1 MRCITYAGETV
12 VTTDDVAE
20 ALVTLTAAVAE
31 RGRADAVTIPIV
43 FERNGEI
50 GEASLVIGVGND
62 VLSVATDWDR
72 PEPDFSFAAAQLRRH
87 PHFPGRESGSGE
99 TILDEGPELF
109 WDPDLDG
116 FGRA

>member
-31 RGRADAVTIPIV
+31 VGRADAVTIPIV
-43 FERNGEI
+43 FEKNGEI

-87 PHFPGRESGSGE
+87 PHFPRDDSGSAE
-99 TILDEGPELF
+99 VVYDDGPEAY

-116 FGRA
+116 FGRN

>member
-20 ALVTLTAAVAE
+20 ALITLTAAVAE
-31 RGRADAVTIPIV
+31 VGRADAVTIPIV
-43 FERNGEI
+43 FEKNGEI

-62 VLSVATDWDR
+62 VLSVATDWEGV
-72 PEPDFSFAAAQLRRH
+72 EPDFSFAAAQLRRH
-87 PHFPGRESGSGE
+87 PHFPREDTGPVDVE
-99 TILDEGPELF
+99 YDDGPEAY

-116 FGRA
+116 FGRS

>member
-20 ALVTLTAAVAE
+20 ALITLTAAVAE
-31 RGRADAVTIPIV
+31 LGRADAVTIPIV
-43 FERNGEI
+43 FEKNHEI

-62 VLSVATDWDR
+62 VLSVATEWEGT
-72 PEPDFSFAAAQLRRH
+72 EPDFSFAAAQLRHH
-87 PHFPGRESGSGE
+87 PHFPREVESSGE
-99 TILDEGPELF
+99 QAYEIEPDTY

-116 FGRA
+116 FGSR

>member
-20 ALVTLTAAVAE
+20 ALVELTAAVAE
-31 RGRADAVTIPIV
+31 LGRADAVTIPII
-43 FERNGEI
+43 FEKNHQR

-62 VLSVATDWDR
+62 VLSVATDWEGE
-72 PEPDFSFAAAQLRRH
+72 EPDFSFAAAQLRRH
-87 PHFPGRESGSGE
+87 PHYPREEAGSGE
-99 TILDEGPELF
+99 AAYEDGPEMF

>member
-31 RGRADAVTIPIV
+31 LGRADAVTIPIV
-43 FERNGEI
+43 FEKNGEI

-72 PEPDFSFAAAQLRRH
+72 PEPDFSFAAAQLRHH
-87 PHFPGRESGSGE
+87 PHFPRADGGSGE
-99 TILDEGPELF
+99 TILDEGPEQF

>member
-20 ALVTLTAAVAE
+20 ALITLTAAVAE
-31 RGRADAVTIPIV
+31 VGRADAVTIPII
-43 FERNGEI
+43 FEKSREI

-62 VLSVATDWDR
+62 VLSVATEWEGT
-72 PEPDFSFAAAQLRRH
+72 EPDFSFAAAQLRRH
-87 PHFPGRESGSGE
+87 PHFPREDAGSGE
-99 TILDEGPELF
+99 NIYDEGPEAY